1 MTSLPTHI
9 AGIPVW
15 AILLGVA
22 GLLFF
27 FLKMSG
33 ESTNQDRYPTTKL
46 FLWIG
51 TIIVAA
57 IGVVDLIRWANLW

>member
-1 MTSLPTHI
+1 MSSMPTHL
-9 AGIPVW
+9 AGIPIW

-51 TIIVAA
+51 TIFVAA
-57 IGVVDLIRWANLW
+57 VGVVDLIRWANLW

>member
-1 MTSLPTHI
+1 MPTHL
-9 AGIPVW
+9 AGIPIW

-51 TIIVAA
+51 TIFVAA
-57 IGVVDLIRWANLW
+57 VGVVDLIRWANLW